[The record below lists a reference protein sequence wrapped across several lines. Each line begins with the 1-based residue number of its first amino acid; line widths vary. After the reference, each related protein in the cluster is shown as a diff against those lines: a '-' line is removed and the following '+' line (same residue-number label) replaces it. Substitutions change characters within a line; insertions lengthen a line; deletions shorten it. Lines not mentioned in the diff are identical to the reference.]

1 LIKNKTV
8 AFIKISGL
16 FLVYGIFLVR
26 PKPTYPNPKMPKKR
40 GGVSFIL
47 YSQQTAAANCPI
59 VFSQIFDFFDRCSRK
74 IPFVFFS
81 SMHLVQ
87 VVCWEY

>member
-47 YSQQTAAANCPI
+47 YSQQTAAA
-59 VFSQIFDFFDRCSRK
+59 FSQIFDFFDRCSRK

-81 SMHLVQ
+81 FMHLVQ
-87 VVCWEY
+87 VACWKY